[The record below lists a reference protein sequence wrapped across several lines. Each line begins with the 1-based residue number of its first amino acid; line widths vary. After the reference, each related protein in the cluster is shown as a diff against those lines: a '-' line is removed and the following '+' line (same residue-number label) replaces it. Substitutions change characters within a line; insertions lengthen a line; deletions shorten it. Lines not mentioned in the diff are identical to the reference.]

1 MKTLLGVGAL
11 LLAMTQT
18 NSMSPPVLVEKE
30 ARTPGALPAVVDLLG
45 TPEVRTLL
53 GYTRRVLHLPDG
65 HTLAVFTFSSAGQ
78 ANWLFLIDS
87 RDLSS
92 RRIPIPNNDFASHGA
107 ALGKD
112 GDIYLMP
119 YGNGRA

>member
-1 MKTLLGVGAL
+1 MCLGAL
-11 LLAMTQT
+11 VFAMMINSFPPPTVEKASGKLAMA
-18 NSMSPPVLVEKE
+18 E
-30 ARTPGALPAVVDLLG
+30 LLG

-65 HTLAVFTFSSAGQ
+65 HTLAAFTFSGAAQ

-92 RRIPIPNNDFASHGA
+92 RRIPIPHNDFASHGA
-107 ALGKD
+107 ALGAD
-112 GDIYLMP
+112 GDIYIMP
-119 YGNGRA
+119 YGNGRGYR